1 MSLSREVTS
10 YSMTTRGVIYV
21 KVKQR
26 SIVQLQILLETLLIN
41 FTGIYTGCHT
51 RFMAIT
57 SRAWLTTLI
66 SDCLV
71 KDDIIWI
78 YSCLNRRL
86 LLMREM
92 SGGQM
97 PVAVVLRD
105 IIWISSSP
113 SKYHPW
119 VYSFWLR
126 ARDPSSAMTHAVIT
140 VWWELVYNRFNAPLN
155 LHR

>member
-41 FTGIYTGCHT
+41 FTGICTGCHT

-71 KDDIIWI
+71 KDDII
-78 YSCLNRRL
+78 
-86 LLMREM
+86 
-92 SGGQM
+92 
-97 PVAVVLRD
+97 
-105 IIWISSSP
+105 
-113 SKYHPW
+113 
-119 VYSFWLR
+119 
-126 ARDPSSAMTHAVIT
+126 
-140 VWWELVYNRFNAPLN
+140 
-155 LHR
+155 